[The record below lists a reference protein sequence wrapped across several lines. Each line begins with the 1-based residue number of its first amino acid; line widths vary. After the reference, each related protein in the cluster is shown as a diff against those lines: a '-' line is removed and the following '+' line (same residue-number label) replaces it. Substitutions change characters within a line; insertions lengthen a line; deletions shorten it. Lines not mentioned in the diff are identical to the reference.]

1 MKICGVFLP
10 RHLCITKRMTY
21 KNMQHWRN
29 KMSRVKYSKRSFG
42 KIGLGLLS
50 SIMAGNAFAS
60 LKQDLEG
67 KKITVIGAGIS
78 GLTAAN
84 VLRNRGGEVTVLEA
98 KNHVG
103 GRIQTD
109 WNLGAPFELGAGW
122 IHGPSAENPV
132 RSLADKVDSTFFITD
147 DEAIEIYDVTGDE
160 MDEDESDEIE
170 EIWYEVLEEM
180 DADSE
185 GSILKILNEY
195 DDEIWENPN
204 VRWIFSAY
212 TEFEYGGSINDISA
226 GLIHEMSGYS
236 GDDVIITS
244 GYDKI
249 IKILAQHLD
258 IRINSPVRSVSYG
271 YSDHVTVETKGETFT
286 SDYVICSVP
295 LGVLKNDSIT
305 FSPNLPPYMKTSINK
320 VGFGTVTK
328 LAIKFT
334 SQFWDSDVQY
344 YGTVNENTGR
354 WPLWLN
360 YKTFSDEN
368 ILMGFCF
375 GDYALTADR
384 MADQELLNDALE
396 VINNIWEDDV
406 TDVQAILRTSWLKD
420 PFSLGA
426 YSFPAS
432 QNTEEDF
439 ENLFEPQ
446 NERLFFCGEHTNLL
460 YLATTH
466 GALLSGIRA
475 ANQIIDFN

>member
-29 KMSRVKYSKRSFG
+29 KMSHVKYSKRSFG

-236 GDDVIITS
+236 
-244 GYDKI
+244 
-249 IKILAQHLD
+249 
-258 IRINSPVRSVSYG
+258 
-271 YSDHVTVETKGETFT
+271 
-286 SDYVICSVP
+286 
-295 LGVLKNDSIT
+295 
-305 FSPNLPPYMKTSINK
+305 
-320 VGFGTVTK
+320 
-328 LAIKFT
+328 
-334 SQFWDSDVQY
+334 
-344 YGTVNENTGR
+344 
-354 WPLWLN
+354 
-360 YKTFSDEN
+360 
-368 ILMGFCF
+368 
-375 GDYALTADR
+375 
-384 MADQELLNDALE
+384 
-396 VINNIWEDDV
+396 
-406 TDVQAILRTSWLKD
+406 
-420 PFSLGA
+420 
-426 YSFPAS
+426 
-432 QNTEEDF
+432 
-439 ENLFEPQ
+439 
-446 NERLFFCGEHTNLL
+446 
-460 YLATTH
+460 
-466 GALLSGIRA
+466 
-475 ANQIIDFN
+475 

>member
-1 MKICGVFLP
+1 
-10 RHLCITKRMTY
+10 
-21 KNMQHWRN
+21 
-29 KMSRVKYSKRSFG
+29 MSHVKYSKRSFG

-384 MADQELLNDALE
+384 MSDQELLNDALE

>member
-29 KMSRVKYSKRSFG
+29 KMSHVKYSKRSFG

-384 MADQELLNDALE
+384 MSDQELLNDALE

>member
-1 MKICGVFLP
+1 
-10 RHLCITKRMTY
+10 
-21 KNMQHWRN
+21 
-29 KMSRVKYSKRSFG
+29 MSRVKYSKRSFG

-384 MADQELLNDALE
+384 MSDQELLNDALE

>member
-84 VLRNRGGEVTVLEA
+84 VLKNRGGEVTVLEA

-384 MADQELLNDALE
+384 MSDQELLNDALE

-466 GALLSGIRA
+466 GALMSGIRV
-475 ANQIIDFN
+475 ANQIIDLS

>member
-384 MADQELLNDALE
+384 MSDQELLNDALE

>member
-1 MKICGVFLP
+1 MP

-384 MADQELLNDALE
+384 MSDQELLNDALE

>member
-1 MKICGVFLP
+1 
-10 RHLCITKRMTY
+10 MTY

-384 MADQELLNDALE
+384 MSDQELLNDALE

>member
-1 MKICGVFLP
+1 
-10 RHLCITKRMTY
+10 
-21 KNMQHWRN
+21 
-29 KMSRVKYSKRSFG
+29 MSRVKYSKRSFG

-384 MADQELLNDALE
+384 MSDQELLNDALE

-426 YSFPAS
+426 YSFPVS

>member
-1 MKICGVFLP
+1 
-10 RHLCITKRMTY
+10 MTY

-384 MADQELLNDALE
+384 MSDQELLNDALE

-460 YLATTH
+460 HLATTH

>member
-160 MDEDESDEIE
+160 IDEDESDEIE

-305 FSPNLPPYMKTSINK
+305 FSPKLPPYMKTSINK

-384 MADQELLNDALE
+384 MSDQELLNDALE

>member
-1 MKICGVFLP
+1 
-10 RHLCITKRMTY
+10 
-21 KNMQHWRN
+21 
-29 KMSRVKYSKRSFG
+29 MSHVKYSKRSFG

-271 YSDHVTVETKGETFT
+271 YSDRVTVETKGETFT

-384 MADQELLNDALE
+384 MSDQELLNDALE

>member
-1 MKICGVFLP
+1 
-10 RHLCITKRMTY
+10 
-21 KNMQHWRN
+21 
-29 KMSRVKYSKRSFG
+29 MSRVKYSKRSFG

-160 MDEDESDEIE
+160 IDEDESDEIE

-384 MADQELLNDALE
+384 MSDQELLNDALE

>member
-1 MKICGVFLP
+1 MWSIFASSLMYYKKNDL
-10 RHLCITKRMTY
+10 

-132 RSLADKVDSTFFITD
+132 RSLADKAESTYFITD

-160 MDEDESDEIE
+160 IDEDESDEIE

-384 MADQELLNDALE
+384 MSDQELLNDALE

-475 ANQIIDFN
+475 ADQIIDLN

>member
-1 MKICGVFLP
+1 
-10 RHLCITKRMTY
+10 MTY

-29 KMSRVKYSKRSFG
+29 KMSHVKYSKRSFG

-384 MADQELLNDALE
+384 MSDQELLNDALE

>member
-60 LKQDLEG
+60 LKQDLAG

-195 DDEIWENPN
+195 DDEIWENAN

-286 SDYVICSVP
+286 SDCVICSVP
-295 LGVLKNDSIT
+295 LGVLKNDSIN

-384 MADQELLNDALE
+384 MSDQELLNDALE

-406 TDVQAILRTSWLKD
+406 TDVQATLRTSWLKD

>member
-344 YGTVNENTGR
+344 YGTVNEDTGR

-384 MADQELLNDALE
+384 MSDQELLRDALE

-406 TDVQAILRTSWLKD
+406 TDVEAILRTSWLKD

>member
-1 MKICGVFLP
+1 
-10 RHLCITKRMTY
+10 MTY

-305 FSPNLPPYMKTSINK
+305 LSPNLPPYMKTSINK

-384 MADQELLNDALE
+384 MSDQELLNDALE

>member
-10 RHLCITKRMTY
+10 RHLCITQRMTY

-375 GDYALTADR
+375 GDYALTAYR
-384 MADQELLNDALE
+384 MSDQELLNDAFE

>member
-1 MKICGVFLP
+1 
-10 RHLCITKRMTY
+10 
-21 KNMQHWRN
+21 
-29 KMSRVKYSKRSFG
+29 
-42 KIGLGLLS
+42 
-50 SIMAGNAFAS
+50 MAGNAFAS

-384 MADQELLNDALE
+384 MSDQELLNDALE

>member
-1 MKICGVFLP
+1 
-10 RHLCITKRMTY
+10 MTY
-21 KNMQHWRN
+21 KNKPHWRN
-29 KMSRVKYSKRSFG
+29 RLSHMKYSKRSFG
-42 KIGLGLLS
+42 KIVLGLLS

-60 LKQDLEG
+60 SKQDLEG

-78 GLTAAN
+78 GLAAAN
-84 VLRNRGGEVTVLEA
+84 LLKNRGGEVIVLEA

-103 GRIQTD
+103 GRIHTD
-109 WNLGAPFELGAGW
+109 WSLGAPFEFGAGW

-132 RSLADKVDSTFFITD
+132 RSLADKAGSTYFITD

-160 MDEDESDEIE
+160 IDEDDSDEIE

-204 VRWIFSAY
+204 IRWIFSAY

-226 GLIHEMSGYS
+226 GLIHEMSGYA

-258 IRINSPVRSVSYG
+258 IRINSPVRSVGYG
-271 YSDHVTVETKGETFT
+271 YNDHVTVETKGETFT

-295 LGVLKNDSIT
+295 LGVLKNDSII
-305 FSPNLPPYMKTSINK
+305 FSPNLPSDMRSSINK

-334 SQFWDSDVQY
+334 NQFWDSDVQY
-344 YGTVNENTGR
+344 YGTVNEDTGR

-375 GDYALTADR
+375 GDHALTADR
-384 MADQELLNDALE
+384 MSDQELLRDALE

-406 TDVQAILRTSWLKD
+406 TDVEAILRTSWLKD

-426 YSFPAS
+426 YSFPTS

-466 GALLSGIRA
+466 GALMSGIRA
-475 ANQIIDFN
+475 ANQIVALN

>member
-1 MKICGVFLP
+1 
-10 RHLCITKRMTY
+10 MTY

-29 KMSRVKYSKRSFG
+29 KMSHVKYSKRSFG

-109 WNLGAPFELGAGW
+109 WNLGEPFELGAGW

-271 YSDHVTVETKGETFT
+271 YNDHVTVETKGETFT

-384 MADQELLNDALE
+384 MSDQELLNDALE

>member
-84 VLRNRGGEVTVLEA
+84 VLKNRGGEVTILEA

-384 MADQELLNDALE
+384 MSDQELLNDALE

-475 ANQIIDFN
+475 ANQIIDLN

>member
-132 RSLADKVDSTFFITD
+132 RSLADKVGSTFFITD

-160 MDEDESDEIE
+160 IDEDESDEIE

-384 MADQELLNDALE
+384 MSDQELLNDALE

>member
-384 MADQELLNDALE
+384 MSDQELLNDALE

-475 ANQIIDFN
+475 ANQIIDLN